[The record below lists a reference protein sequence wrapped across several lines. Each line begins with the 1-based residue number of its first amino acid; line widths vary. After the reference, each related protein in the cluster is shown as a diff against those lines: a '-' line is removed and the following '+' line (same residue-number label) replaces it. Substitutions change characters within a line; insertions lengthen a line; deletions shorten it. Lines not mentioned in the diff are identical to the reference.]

1 MIKIHFPGSK
11 MSDLDLDVTRDRVKA
26 ESARFKLFAY
36 LPVAVNDKAGKAT
49 FDSKT
54 ELLIVTLPI
63 INELF
68 E

>member
-1 MIKIHFPGSK
+1 

-26 ESARFKLFAY
+26 ESARLKLFAY
-36 LPVAVNDKAGKAT
+36 LPIAVNDKAGKAT

-63 INELF
+63 ISELF

>member
-1 MIKIHFPGSK
+1 

-26 ESARFKLFAY
+26 ESARFKLVAY

>member
-1 MIKIHFPGSK
+1 

-26 ESARFKLFAY
+26 ESARLKLFAY
-36 LPVAVNDKAGKAT
+36 LPIAVNDKAGKAT

-63 INELF
+63 IRELF